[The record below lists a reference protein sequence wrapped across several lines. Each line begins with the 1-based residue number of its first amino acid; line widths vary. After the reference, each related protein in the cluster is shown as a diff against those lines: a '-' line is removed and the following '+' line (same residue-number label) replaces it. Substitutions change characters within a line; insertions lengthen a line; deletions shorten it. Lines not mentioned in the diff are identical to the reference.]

1 MPIAG
6 ADDSDEEIEVDQ
18 DENEAGDVQNEVEVA
33 EEAVEAENEAEA
45 EQARPVF
52 GPLNENVPEIN
63 VFPPAGQGVSTIIYE
78 KSLITIKRHID
89 ICGQVWIT
97 LDNLNCDG
105 DWHFVH
111 SLLRTCIGQAPSIQ
125 LHIKT

>member
-89 ICGQVWIT
+89 ICGQV
-97 LDNLNCDG
+97 
-105 DWHFVH
+105 
-111 SLLRTCIGQAPSIQ
+111 
-125 LHIKT
+125 